1 MFEGKTGRGEKINGG
16 RPARHPA
23 GALRAFKF
31 APGEFVELLFQFQ
44 TPPKPKKKKAP
55 TSCKGL
61 FFSNLVGVRG
71 FEPPAPASRIQVLG
85 VNWLFLLSGQEAS
98 TDNIAGLCITMQ
110 Y

>member
-1 MFEGKTGRGEKINGG
+1 MITIAKVGVSTWRPLPIPGRALVTGWGEKINGG

-61 FFSNLVGVRG
+61 
-71 FEPPAPASRIQVLG
+71 
-85 VNWLFLLSGQEAS
+85 LF
-98 TDNIAGLCITMQ
+98 
-110 Y
+110 